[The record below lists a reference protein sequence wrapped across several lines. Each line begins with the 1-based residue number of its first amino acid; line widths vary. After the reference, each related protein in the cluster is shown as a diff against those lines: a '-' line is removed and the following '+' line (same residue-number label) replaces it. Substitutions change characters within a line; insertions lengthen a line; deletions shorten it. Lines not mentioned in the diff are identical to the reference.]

1 MKQEITPA
9 GFPRTLHAQ
18 ALPSAYSVLP
28 FLGKLLLTLQHPAQ
42 MSHSLREFHVFQRYL
57 IYIYILPLFLHIIII
72 IHSSVSPKG

>member
-1 MKQEITPA
+1 MSRLLKCSMKQEITPA

-57 IYIYILPLFLHIIII
+57 IYIYSTIILTYYYHY
-72 IHSSVSPKG
+72 S